1 MLSDIL
7 GLSDRELGLLLDALS
22 RGTIRPGGGVSQA
35 RKSGFPDCAETVHAW
50 LVEATD
56 RFGSIQAVSAA
67 IRLVLEDRTRSTR
80 DGSHAELILTGPGGR
95 DEPVRDTRVAV
106 REVFESARH
115 TVLIVGYAFYGSD
128 RIFEPLA
135 CRMGSDSALN
145 TRIVVNI
152 QPEPG
157 RTPAQAVSRFAD
169 GFLRS
174 NWPFHPRP
182 DLFYLPDY
190 LENQSSRRASVH
202 AKIIVADR
210 STVYL
215 GSANFTTAAFR
226 RNIEAGIRIEDANL
240 GHQLVD
246 YFDRLIDDG
255 VLSPVVFGD

>member
-7 GLSDRELGLLLDALS
+7 GLSDRELELLLDALS

-35 RKSGFPDCAETVHAW
+35 RKSGFPDRAETVLAW
-50 LVEATD
+50 LDEATD
-56 RFGSIQAVSAA
+56 RFGSIQALSAA
-67 IRLVLEDRTRSTR
+67 ISLVLEDRGRSAR
-80 DGSHAELILTGPGGR
+80 DGSHSELILTGPDAG
-95 DEPVRDTRVAV
+95 DDAVRDTRVAV
-106 REVFESARH
+106 REVFESARD
-115 TVLIVGYAFYGSD
+115 TVLIVGYAFYKSD

-135 CRMGSDSALN
+135 RRMGSDPALT

-152 QPEPG
+152 KPEPG
-157 RTPAQAVSRFAD
+157 RASADAVRRFAD
-169 GFLRS
+169 DFLRS

-202 AKIIVADR
+202 AKLIVADR

-226 RNIEAGIRIEDANL
+226 RNIEAGIRVEDPNL
-240 GHQLVD
+240 ARQLVD

-255 VLSPVVFGD
+255 VLSPLVLVD